1 MRADG
6 LDLTRINKLG
16 WKEDGLDHARINLRL
31 LFAMRDRDRASSFF
45 PIEMLVTKWWARD
58 TSYFFLIFFYL
69 RLLWVFIAA
78 WGLSLVLASFLWGLR
93 SGCGAWAP
101 HCGGFS
107 CCRAQAL
114 GHKGFKRG
122 GTKVWLFQGMW
133 NLPRP
138 GIKLS
143 VAWAR
148 QILSHWTTR
157 EVPKW
162 CFLKS

>member
-1 MRADG
+1 
-6 LDLTRINKLG
+6 
-16 WKEDGLDHARINLRL
+16 
-31 LFAMRDRDRASSFF
+31 
-45 PIEMLVTKWWARD
+45 MLVTKWWARD

-78 WGLSLVLASFLWGLR
+78 WGLSLVLASFLWGLH

-138 GIKLS
+138 GIKLCS
-143 VAWAR
+143 
-148 QILSHWTTR
+148 LHWQEDSYSLTTR
-157 EVPKW
+157 EVLS
-162 CFLKS
+162 CFFFFTLKLFVDFSFLFPQNVNTAKTGSVKCTISCQLLAHSRLLAQFA

>member
-1 MRADG
+1 
-6 LDLTRINKLG
+6 
-16 WKEDGLDHARINLRL
+16 
-31 LFAMRDRDRASSFF
+31 
-45 PIEMLVTKWWARD
+45 MLVTKWWARD

-78 WGLSLVLASFLWGLR
+78 WGLSLVLASFLWGLH

-138 GIKLS
+138 GIKLCLLHEPGRFLATGPPGKS
-143 VAWAR
+143 
-148 QILSHWTTR
+148 LSDAFWKANDDWWWVSYLNVSGPN
-157 EVPKW
+157 VPCKLW
-162 CFLKS
+162 WVGSSWKKEYIF